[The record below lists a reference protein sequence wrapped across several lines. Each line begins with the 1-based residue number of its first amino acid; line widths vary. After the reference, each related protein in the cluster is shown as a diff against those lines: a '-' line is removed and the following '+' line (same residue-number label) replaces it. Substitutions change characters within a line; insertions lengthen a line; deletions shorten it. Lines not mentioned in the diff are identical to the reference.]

1 MISKLELLH
10 DFDNETSEDLYPSIV
25 KCINYILTNLNNGG
39 YFFFNIIKFDS
50 KMIKLVNLL
59 LLLFNHIYYF
69 NDCILCFEFN
79 SIIRKD
85 NFINL
90 LNNIDNVEI
99 TPIINLEKIST
110 HLLNHINL
118 NLEILNTI
126 KNNNLDK
133 YFEITNKL
141 YFDEMIEQQIH
152 NKNKNINIKFEEELL
167 DHLKLMVNSF
177 QEEKKESSIKSEEG
191 LTIYNTIIQNNFTKC
206 LEIGMGYGISSIY
219 ILLALKKSINNDKK
233 LVSID
238 MLESKQWKNFGMKIL
253 KFFEMIKYHQLIE
266 NMHYIELPKIV
277 EMKENFDFIFI
288 NSWYSFE
295 NMIVILFYCSKIL
308 RKDGIIVINEIYQPN
323 IYKCIKFIDNN
334 YKFFKKINSHPSL
347 AVYKKIIDDNR
358 SWDYYNNF

>member
-1 MISKLELLH
+1 
-10 DFDNETSEDLYPSIV
+10 
-25 KCINYILTNLNNGG
+25 
-39 YFFFNIIKFDS
+39 
-50 KMIKLVNLL
+50 
-59 LLLFNHIYYF
+59 
-69 NDCILCFEFN
+69 
-79 SIIRKD
+79 
-85 NFINL
+85 
-90 LNNIDNVEI
+90 
-99 TPIINLEKIST
+99 
-110 HLLNHINL
+110 
-118 NLEILNTI
+118 
-126 KNNNLDK
+126 
-133 YFEITNKL
+133 
-141 YFDEMIEQQIH
+141 MIEQQIH
-152 NKNKNINIKFEEELL
+152 NKNKNINTKFEEELL

-191 LTIYNTIIQNNFTKC
+191 LTIYNTIIKNNFTKC

-308 RKDGIIVINEIYQPN
+308 RKDGIIIINEIYQPN

-334 YKFFKKINSHPSL
+334 YKFFKKINSPPSL
-347 AVYKKIIDDNR
+347 AVYQKIIDDNR

>member
-1 MISKLELLH
+1 
-10 DFDNETSEDLYPSIV
+10 
-25 KCINYILTNLNNGG
+25 
-39 YFFFNIIKFDS
+39 
-50 KMIKLVNLL
+50 MIKLVNLL

-79 SIIRKD
+79 SIIQKD

-90 LNNIDNVEI
+90 LNNIDNVKI
-99 TPIINLEKIST
+99 TPLINLEKIST

-238 MLESKQWKNFGMKIL
+238 MLESKQWKNFGIKIL

-308 RKDGIIVINEIYQPN
+308 RKDGIIIINEIYQPN

-334 YKFFKKINSHPSL
+334 YKFFKKINSYPSL
-347 AVYKKIIDDNR
+347 AVYQKVNDDNR